1 MNAVLPGPR
10 LPLGMAPS
18 MNLAYHPA
26 MTEEAPLP
34 VPREWLEALER
45 ADADVAAGRVR
56 SGDAVRQRLRDSIRR
71 MQSEVETQD
80 H

>member
-1 MNAVLPGPR
+1 
-10 LPLGMAPS
+10 
-18 MNLAYHPA
+18 MNLAYDGV

-34 VPREWLEALER
+34 VPREWLEALDR
-45 ADADVAAGRVR
+45 ADADAGAGRVR